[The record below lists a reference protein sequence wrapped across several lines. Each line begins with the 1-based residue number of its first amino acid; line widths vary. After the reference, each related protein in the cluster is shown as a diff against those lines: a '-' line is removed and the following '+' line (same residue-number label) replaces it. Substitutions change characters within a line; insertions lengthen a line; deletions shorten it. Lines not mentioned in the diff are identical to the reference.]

1 MMEWTKSAKPNN
13 RLTAFAELAT
23 PVGKSGANES
33 TLLVAILWGI
43 AIALS

>member
-1 MMEWTKSAKPNN
+1 MDWVKSSAPS
-13 RLTAFAELAT
+13 AGAVGFADLDA

-33 TLLVAILWGI
+33 ALLIAILWGI

>member
-1 MMEWTKSAKPNN
+1 MDWIKSSEPNA
-13 RLTAFAELAT
+13 RLAAFTDLET

-33 TLLVAILWGI
+33 ALLVAILWGI

>member
-1 MMEWTKSAKPNN
+1 MMEWTKIAQPKS
-13 RLTAFAELAT
+13 RLSAFAELET

-33 TLLVAILWGI
+33 TLLIAILWGI

>member
-1 MMEWTKSAKPNN
+1 MNWNNNSKQGNGLSAFSD
-13 RLTAFAELAT
+13 LET

-33 TLLVAILWGI
+33 ALLVAILWGI

>member
-1 MMEWTKSAKPNN
+1 MDWMKSSTPNAGLAN
-13 RLTAFAELAT
+13 FAALET

-33 TLLVAILWGI
+33 ALLIAILWGI

>member
-1 MMEWTKSAKPNN
+1 MMDWKKPAQLGNN
-13 RLTAFAELAT
+13 LTAFADLET

-33 TLLVAILWGI
+33 TLLIAILWAI

>member
-1 MMEWTKSAKPNN
+1 MNWTNSSKQSGN
-13 RLTAFAELAT
+13 LSAFADLEM

-33 TLLVAILWGI
+33 ALLIAILWGI

>member
-1 MMEWTKSAKPNN
+1 MMNWTKSSKANSG
-13 RLTAFAELAT
+13 LTAFAELET

-33 TLLVAILWGI
+33 ALLIAILWGI